1 MNDKRQEAED
11 RSAFSGDDRGDRWL
25 CLLRRGR
32 ANPDG
37 ALLDATQSPAA
48 YYCVYPLV
56 R

>member
-11 RSAFSGDDRGDRWL
+11 RSAFSGGDRWF
-25 CLLRRGR
+25 CLLCRGR

-37 ALLDATQSPAA
+37 ALLDATQSPSA